1 MSTQTRRK
9 RKVGQTLLRLRDR
22 SGCTT
27 IEVGKKLRRPA
38 SQISKYENGH
48 TLCAYAELTTMLL
61 LYSATPEETAE
72 VVSLWEDAK
81 QDTTRIAHS
90 SAVPAKFRAFLRAEA
105 DALSVREL
113 QPICVPG
120 LLQTADYAAAMRRS
134 SPKLA
139 DPTLNGDKA
148 IAARMA
154 RRRLLE
160 GDQPLRLHAV
170 IDEAAIARMIG
181 GPEVMADQ
189 LRHLLAAA
197 RQDNIDIQIVGFDAG
212 AYGPMSGPVTIFS
225 FEPGDPDSVYLEYT
239 NGGQWIDDTDETA
252 KFAAMFEDASA
263 LALPVAESLAL
274 IEERAKVM
282 EGL

>member
-61 LYSATPEETAE
+61 LYNATPEETAE
-72 VVSLWEDAK
+72 AVSLWEDAK

-120 LLQTADYAAAMRRS
+120 LLQTADYAAAVRRS
-134 SPKLA
+134 SPLV
-139 DPTLNGDKA
+139 DPSVKPDKA
-148 IAARMA
+148 IAARIA
-154 RRRLLE
+154 RQRLLE
-160 GDQPLRLHAV
+160 GENPLHLHV
-170 IDEAAIARMIG
+170 LIDVSVLHRCVG
-181 GPEVMADQ
+181 GREVMAEQ
-189 LRHLLAAA
+189 LRHLLTSME
-197 RQDNIDIQIVGFDAG
+197 RPNVTLQVVDYEVG
-212 AYGPMSGPVTIFS
+212 AYGTMSGPVTIFG
-225 FEPGDPDSVYLEYT
+225 FGGDDPDSVYLEYP
-239 NGGQWIDDTDETA
+239 GGGEWVDDVSDTA
-252 KFAAMFEDASA
+252 KFAAMFENVSA
-263 LALPVAESLAL
+263 QALPAAESAAL
-274 IEERAKVM
+274 IKAQVEVM
-282 EGL
+282 EG